1 VRYPIIAD
9 TKREVAALLGMLD
22 EDEKDGAGMPVTVVR
37 VPPLPLAPP
46 VFPSVPPS
54 CFDAACNVACDT
66 ACDAACAR
74 VPVHPFAALLIR
86 RCLPH
91 NGGFA
96 AVSGN
101 PSHSA
106 SRSSPLVSIPNFLG
120 ALEPFPCCFLTWI
133 PTPSHLPRRAV
144 LRLQRKVF
152 IIGPDRKIK
161 ASLSYPTVAGRY
173 FPEIIRLVDALQ
185 LGSKY
190 PIATPVGWQKGED
203 VMIQPSLSDADAAAR
218 FPGYRKVELP
228 SGKGYV
234 RMTADPSKTTA

>member
-1 VRYPIIAD
+1 
-9 TKREVAALLGMLD
+9 
-22 EDEKDGAGMPVTVVR
+22 
-37 VPPLPLAPP
+37 
-46 VFPSVPPS
+46 
-54 CFDAACNVACDT
+54 
-66 ACDAACAR
+66 
-74 VPVHPFAALLIR
+74 
-86 RCLPH
+86 
-91 NGGFA
+91 
-96 AVSGN
+96 
-101 PSHSA
+101 
-106 SRSSPLVSIPNFLG
+106 
-120 ALEPFPCCFLTWI
+120 
-133 PTPSHLPRRAV
+133 
-144 LRLQRKVF
+144 VF